1 MKKFRRKRADH
12 AAPRKRAVLETFDG
26 DILLSERADR
36 RILPDVPDPTGQR
49 STFDRRG
56 TVDDPDEVTAIMK
69 KRKSGIRYRSKFPVR
84 VTYQDERG
92 KLCTCSTESRDISET
107 GILVKMEESDA
118 ERMEGAAD
126 IRLKFTIPPG
136 SMPEG
141 REMKIRTSARY
152 VRSCQRDGETCI
164 GFEFAEDLG
173 TYMYRRKD
181 RYLYVCSI
189 ILLLCISFMV
199 VMMRSE
205 SVIYFKY
212 NAVLY
217 SYSIIAAMFLLTR
230 YAFGALYRPV
240 KIDPEF
246 KPSVTIIIPCFN
258 EETWISRTIISC
270 MNQNYPPD
278 KLEVIVVD
286 DCSTDRSVEVIRETI
301 DKIAASEDQR
311 MNIRGRLS
319 YIVQEQNAGKR
330 AALCRGVDV
339 ARGEFVIFVD
349 SDSFLDPYAVVN
361 LVQPFRDPKMGGVA
375 GRTDVANTYT
385 NSLTKMQSVRY
396 YIAFRIMK
404 ASEALF
410 DTVTCLSG
418 PLSCYRKSIVKE
430 HEEEWLNQK
439 FLGHKATFGDD
450 RAMTN
455 FVLRNHRTYYQ
466 DTAVCSTIVPNKQK
480 VFLKQQMRWKRSWLR
495 ESLMAGAFMWRKEPF
510 AAVNFYIGLLVPILA
525 PIVVAYNLFY
535 IPFTQHV
542 FPTTFLV
549 GLLLMS
555 LMMSVAQ
562 LLFRKSSTWYFG
574 FLFCIYYEVVLLW
587 QMPLAW
593 VTFWKSTWGT
603 RMTPSDVKEK
613 EKRQRRKN
621 GAAADAEKRETES
634 GTGPAAA
641 ETETAPEAKQPP
653 EPGGG
658 PGAKTAEDPEEK
670 HAKDPDGQHARSRQD
685 SRIMGRRGRHAARE
699 QEKYVKNRQGR
710 HANV

>member
-1 MKKFRRKRADH
+1 MSIFHRKKESARK
-12 AAPRKRAVLETFDG
+12 PELETFDG
-26 DILLSERADR
+26 DILLSERSDR

-49 STFDRRG
+49 SVLDRRG
-56 TVDDPDEVTAIMK
+56 AAADGEDLTAVMK
-69 KRKSGIRYRSKFPVR
+69 KRKSGIRFKSKFPITVVYKDAAGKKCT
-84 VTYQDERG
+84 VTA
-92 KLCTCSTESRDISET
+92 ESRDISDTGLLLTASPEDLKKLET
-107 GILVKMEESDA
+107 AGHIQL
-118 ERMEGAAD
+118 RF
-126 IRLKFTIPPG
+126 RIPPG

-141 REMKIRTSARY
+141 HEMKIRTGATV
-152 VRSCQRDGETCI
+152 VRSCERDGEPCL
-164 GFEFAEDLG
+164 GLQFAEDLA
-173 TYMYRRKD
+173 TYMHRRRD
-181 RYLYVCSI
+181 RHLYVSSI
-189 ILLLCISFMV
+189 ILLLGISFMV
-199 VMMRSE
+199 MLMRAE
-205 SVIYFKY
+205 SIIYFKY
-212 NAVLY
+212 NALMY
-217 SYSIIAAMFLLTR
+217 TYSIIAALFLLTR
-230 YAFGALYRPV
+230 YAFGALYKPV
-240 KIDPEF
+240 PIDPDY

-270 MNQNYPPD
+270 MDQNYPAD

-286 DCSTDRSVEVIRETI
+286 DCSSDRSVEVIKETI
-301 DKIAASEDQR
+301 DKIAASEGER
-311 MNIRGRLS
+311 MHIRDRLS
-319 YIVQEQNAGKR
+319 YIVQEKNAGKR

-339 ARGEFVIFVD
+339 AKGELVVFVD
-349 SDSFLDPYAVVN
+349 SDSFLDPYAIVN

-396 YIAFRIMK
+396 YIAFRVMK

-418 PLSCYRKSIVKE
+418 PISCYRKSIVKE
-430 HEEEWLNQK
+430 HEQDWLNQT

-455 FVLRNHRTYYQ
+455 FVLSHHRTFYQ

-535 IPFTQHV
+535 VPLTQHI
-542 FPTTFLV
+542 FPTTFLL

-562 LLFRKSSTWYFG
+562 LFFRKSSTWYFG
-574 FLFCIYYEVVLLW
+574 FLFCLYYEVILLW
-587 QMPLAW
+587 QMPIAW

-613 EKRQRRKN
+613 ERRQRRKQKN
-621 GAAADAEKRETES
+621 ASQAEPSAQDKD
-634 GTGPAAA
+634 
-641 ETETAPEAKQPP
+641 TAGEGK
-653 EPGGG
+653 
-658 PGAKTAEDPEEK
+658 
-670 HAKDPDGQHARSRQD
+670 
-685 SRIMGRRGRHAARE
+685 
-699 QEKYVKNRQGR
+699 
-710 HANV
+710 

>member
-1 MKKFRRKRADH
+1 MSIFHRKKDPANK
-12 AAPRKRAVLETFDG
+12 PELEIVDG
-26 DILLSERADR
+26 DILLSERSDR

-49 STFDRRG
+49 SVLDRRG
-56 TVDDPDEVTAIMK
+56 TMAEGEDLTAVMK
-69 KRKSGIRYRSKFPVR
+69 KRKSGIRFKSKFPVS
-84 VTYQDERG
+84 VIYKGADG
-92 KLCTCSTESRDISET
+92 KEHTATGESRDISDTGLLLSAAPEVLDAIET
-107 GILVKMEESDA
+107 GAKV
-118 ERMEGAAD
+118 
-126 IRLKFTIPPG
+126 RLKFRIPPG

-141 REMKIRTSARY
+141 HEMKINTAATV
-152 VRSCQRDGETCI
+152 VRRCEQNGTPCL
-164 GFEFAEDLG
+164 GFQFAEDLG
-173 TYMYRRKD
+173 TYMHRRKD
-181 RYLYVCSI
+181 RYLYVGSI
-189 ILLLCISFMV
+189 IMLFCISFMV
-199 VMMRSE
+199 MLMRAE
-205 SVIYFKY
+205 SIIYFKY
-212 NAVLY
+212 NALMY
-217 SYSIIAAMFLLTR
+217 TYSIIAALFLLTR
-230 YAFGALYRPV
+230 YAFGALYKPV
-240 KIDPEF
+240 PIDPDY

-270 MNQNYPPD
+270 MNQNYPSD

-286 DCSTDRSVEVIRETI
+286 DCSSDRSVEVIKETI
-301 DKIAASEDQR
+301 DKIAAAEGER
-311 MNIRGRLS
+311 MHIRDRLS

-339 ARGEFVIFVD
+339 AKGELVVFVD
-349 SDSFLDPYAVVN
+349 SDSFLDPYAIVN

-396 YIAFRIMK
+396 YIAFRVMK

-430 HEEEWLNQK
+430 HEQDWLNQK

-455 FVLRNHRTYYQ
+455 FVLSHHRTYYQ

-525 PIVVAYNLFY
+525 PVVVAYNLFY
-535 IPFTQHV
+535 VPLTQHI
-542 FPTTFLV
+542 FPTTFLL

-562 LLFRKSSTWYFG
+562 LFFRKSSTWYFG
-574 FLFCIYYEVVLLW
+574 FLFCLYYEVILLW
-587 QMPLAW
+587 QMPIAW

-613 EKRQRRKN
+613 ERKQRRKKH
-621 GAAADAEKRETES
+621 AATPET
-634 GTGPAAA
+634 
-641 ETETAPEAKQPP
+641 TETPTDTADKAK
-653 EPGGG
+653 EGS
-658 PGAKTAEDPEEK
+658 D
-670 HAKDPDGQHARSRQD
+670 
-685 SRIMGRRGRHAARE
+685 
-699 QEKYVKNRQGR
+699 V
-710 HANV
+710 